1 MGPSRAHIQLVF
13 VKNSVFKIDENFTWA
28 LKISGIC
35 LYLNFPMLWSVLFYL
50 QWIFR
55 DLLSSSQS
63 LTFNLIQIHNLIWNN
78 ALKSLYTCIFL
89 KLPAN
94 ESKCWFSSMHSW
106 QKLYLIIADHYSSN
120 QFDCFSKGF
129 VTSCLFIYRWE

>member
-63 LTFNLIQIHNLIWNN
+63 LTFNLIQIHNRIWYN
-78 ALKSLYTCIFL
+78 ALQSLYTYIFL

-94 ESKCWFSSMHSW
+94 ESNFLVKIF
-106 QKLYLIIADHYSSN
+106 LATGRENIFIEIATSGNCYPSLLSN
-120 QFDCFSKGF
+120 RQQ
-129 VTSCLFIYRWE
+129 I